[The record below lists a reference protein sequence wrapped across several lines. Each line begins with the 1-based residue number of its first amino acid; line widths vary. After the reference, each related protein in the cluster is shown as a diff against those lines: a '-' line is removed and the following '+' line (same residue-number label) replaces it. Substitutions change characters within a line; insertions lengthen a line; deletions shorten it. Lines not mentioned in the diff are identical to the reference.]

1 MLLSQEDTGNT
12 GADERNIEWKET
24 IKIICRS
31 ALCHAV
37 YTL

>member
-1 MLLSQEDTGNT
+1 MLLSQEDTGKT
-12 GADERNIEWKET
+12 EADERNIEWKET